1 VSADKPPAGQLPNFV
16 VNQREL
22 RTLQAKPPQLTLAN
36 KVLDYLLKYVS
47 FWSKGLYPFVRGG
60 QLRAKKTSATRS
72 WIVVVGRQ
80 HYFESVTDYPVGD
93 LGDVKKILKNRP
105 WAFPFSGQQFDQ
117 IERLTPQ
124 SHRVT
129 SWVIKDQ
136 VMASLQPRPLLVIPE
151 TACINALQPQQP
163 QLLSRLKHTLV
174 VANTS
179 DGLISNVYQTDLSN
193 GSAAVSRDNFFASV
207 GLSEHANWQRND
219 DKNTHDQLLKGL
231 GTILKTAPLNFV
243 LPFKSPLR
251 VVYPWKNALKLLG
264 GLLVI
269 YLFVT
274 SAYLVGVTAWVDHR
288 IERLRVQ
295 SEPVLELRQQVTQ
308 LQAEYSAMKTLVS
321 SVTPMWVVWD
331 LALDLADRG
340 VTLRAVNKEP
350 DGVIFFLSASK
361 ASEVM
366 RFLSQ
371 DPRVAH
377 ADYAFPVT
385 QRNSQQ
391 QFAVKVVFVPQKMA
405 LTAAL
410 DAVAAS
416 E

>member
-1 VSADKPPAGQLPNFV
+1 M
-16 VNQREL
+16 
-22 RTLQAKPPQLTLAN
+22 QANPPQLTFAN
-36 KVLDYLLKYVS
+36 RVLDYLLKYIS
-47 FWSKGLYPFVRGG
+47 FWSKGYYPFARGG
-60 QLRAKKTSATRS
+60 QLHAQKTSATRS

-93 LGDVKKILKNRP
+93 LTDVKKILKNLP
-105 WAFPFSGQQFDQ
+105 WAFPFSGQQFNQ
-117 IERLTPQ
+117 IERLTAQ

-163 QLLSRLKHTLV
+163 QLLSRLGYTLV

-179 DGLISNVYQTDLSN
+179 DGLISNVYEADQSN
-193 GSAAVSRDNFFASV
+193 GSAAVPRDNFFASV

-231 GTILKTAPLNFV
+231 GKILKTAPLNFV
-243 LPFKSPLR
+243 LPFKSPLS

-274 SAYLVGVTAWVDHR
+274 SAYLVGVTAWVDHK
-288 IERLRVQ
+288 IEQLRVQ
-295 SEPVLELRQQVTQ
+295 SEPVFELRQQVTQ

-340 VTLRAVNKEP
+340 VVMRKVNKES

-366 RFLSQ
+366 RFLGQ
-371 DPRVAH
+371 DARVAS

-391 QFAVKVVFVPQKMA
+391 YFAVKVVFVPQKMV
-405 LTAAL
+405 LTAESGS
-410 DAVAAS
+410 VIAS

>member
-1 VSADKPPAGQLPNFV
+1 M
-16 VNQREL
+16 
-22 RTLQAKPPQLTLAN
+22 QAKPPQLTLAN

-60 QLRAKKTSATRS
+60 QLRAKKTSATSS
-72 WIVVVGRQ
+72 WILVVGRQ

-117 IERLTPQ
+117 IERLTAQ

-151 TACINALQPQQP
+151 TACINALQPRQP

-179 DGLISNVYQTDLSN
+179 DGLISNVYQTDLSD

-219 DKNTHDQLLKGL
+219 DSNTHDQLLKGL

-243 LPFKSPLR
+243 LPFKSPLS

-288 IERLRVQ
+288 IEQLRVQ

-371 DPRVAH
+371 DPRVGS

-385 QRNSQQ
+385 QRDSQQ

-405 LTAAL
+405 LTAESGS
-410 DAVAAS
+410 VAAS

>member
-1 VSADKPPAGQLPNFV
+1 
-16 VNQREL
+16 
-22 RTLQAKPPQLTLAN
+22 LQAKSTQLTFAN
-36 KVLDYLLKYVS
+36 KVLDYLIKYVS
-47 FWSKGLYPFVRGG
+47 FWSKGFYPFVRGAHLHA
-60 QLRAKKTSATRS
+60 QKTSATRS

-105 WAFPFSGQQFDQ
+105 RTSPFSGQPFDQ
-117 IERLTPQ
+117 IERLTAQ

-129 SWVIKDQ
+129 TWVVKDQ

-163 QLLSRLKHTLV
+163 QLLSRLEHTLV
-174 VANTS
+174 VAKTS
-179 DGLISNVYQTDLSN
+179 DGLISNVYQADLSN

-207 GLSEHANWQRND
+207 GLSEDASWQRND

-231 GTILKTAPLNFV
+231 GTILKTSPLNFV
-243 LPFKSPLR
+243 LPFKSP
-251 VVYPWKNALKLLG
+251 VGIVYPWKGALKLLG

-269 YLFVT
+269 YLLLT
-274 SAYLVGVTAWVDHR
+274 SAYLVGATAWIDHR
-288 IERLRVQ
+288 IEQLRVQ

-308 LQAEYSAMKTLVS
+308 LQAKYSAMKTLVS
-321 SVTPMWVVWD
+321 GVKPMWLAWD
-331 LALDLADRG
+331 LALDLADRD
-340 VTLRAVNKEP
+340 VTLRAVNKES

-371 DPRVAH
+371 DPRVVS

-385 QRNSQQ
+385 QRDSQQ
-391 QFAVKVVFVPQKMA
+391 QFAVKVVFVTQKMVS
-405 LTAAL
+405 TAESGS
-410 DAVAAS
+410 VSAS

>member
-1 VSADKPPAGQLPNFV
+1 MLNVV

-60 QLRAKKTSATRS
+60 QLRTKKTSATRS

-93 LGDVKKILKNRP
+93 LADVKKILKNRP
-105 WAFPFSGQQFDQ
+105 WASPFRGQQFDQ
-117 IERLTPQ
+117 IERLTAQ

-129 SWVIKDQ
+129 SWVVKDQ
-136 VMASLQPRPLLVIPE
+136 AMASLQPRPLLVIPE

-163 QLLSRLKHTLV
+163 QLLSRLEHTLV

-179 DGLISNVYQTDLSN
+179 DGLVSNVYQADLSN
-193 GSAAVSRDNFFASV
+193 GSAAVPRDNFFASV
-207 GLSEHANWQRND
+207 GLSEDANWQRHD
-219 DKNTHDQLLKGL
+219 DKSTHDQLLKGL
-231 GTILKTAPLNFV
+231 GEILKTSPLNFV
-243 LPFKSPLR
+243 LPFKPLLG
-251 VVYPWKNALKLLG
+251 VAYPWKGALKLLG
-264 GLLVI
+264 GLLVT
-269 YLFVT
+269 YLLLT
-274 SAYLVGVTAWVDHR
+274 SAYLVGANAWVDQR
-288 IERLRVQ
+288 IEQLRVQ
-295 SEPVLELRQQVTQ
+295 SEPVLELRQQVKQ
-308 LQAEYSAMKTLVS
+308 LQAEYSAMNTLVS
-321 SVTPMWVVWD
+321 SVTPMWLVWD
-331 LALDLADRG
+331 LALDLADRD
-340 VTLRAVNKEP
+340 VTLRAVNKVS

-371 DPRVAH
+371 DPRVAS

-385 QRNSQQ
+385 QRDTLQ

-405 LTAAL
+405 LTAESAS
-410 DAVAAS
+410 VTAS

>member
-1 VSADKPPAGQLPNFV
+1 M
-16 VNQREL
+16 
-22 RTLQAKPPQLTLAN
+22 QANPPQLTFAN
-36 KVLDYLLKYVS
+36 RVLDYLLKYIS
-47 FWSKGLYPFVRGG
+47 FWSKGYYPFARGG
-60 QLRAKKTSATRS
+60 QLHAQKTSATRS

-93 LGDVKKILKNRP
+93 LTDVKKILKNLP
-105 WAFPFSGQQFDQ
+105 WAFPFSGQQFNQ
-117 IERLTPQ
+117 IKRLTAQ

-151 TACINALQPQQP
+151 TACINALQPQPQQP
-163 QLLSRLKHTLV
+163 QLLSRLGHTLV

-179 DGLISNVYQTDLSN
+179 DGLISNVYQADQSN
-193 GSAAVSRDNFFASV
+193 GSAAVPRDNFFASV

-243 LPFKSPLR
+243 LPFKSPLS
-251 VVYPWKNALKLLG
+251 VVYPWKNTLKLLG

-274 SAYLVGVTAWVDHR
+274 SAYLVGVTAWVDHK
-288 IERLRVQ
+288 IEQLRVQ

-308 LQAEYSAMKTLVS
+308 LQAEYSAMKTLMS

-340 VTLRAVNKEP
+340 VVMRKVNKES

-366 RFLSQ
+366 RFLGQ
-371 DPRVAH
+371 DARVAS

-391 QFAVKVVFVPQKMA
+391 HFAVKVVFVPQKMV
-405 LTAAL
+405 LTAESGS
-410 DAVAAS
+410 VIAS

>member
-1 VSADKPPAGQLPNFV
+1 M
-16 VNQREL
+16 
-22 RTLQAKPPQLTLAN
+22 QAKPTQLTLAN

-60 QLRAKKTSATRS
+60 HLCAQKTLASRS

-93 LGDVKKILKNRP
+93 LADVKKILENRP
-105 WAFPFSGQQFDQ
+105 WASPFSGQQFDQ
-117 IERLTPQ
+117 IERLTAQ
-124 SHRVT
+124 AHRVT

-151 TACINALQPQQP
+151 TACINVLRPQQP
-163 QLLSRLKHTLV
+163 QLLSRLGHTLV

-179 DGLISNVYQTDLSN
+179 DGLISNVYQADPSS
-193 GSAAVSRDNFFASV
+193 GSAAVPRDNFFASV
-207 GLSEHANWQRND
+207 GLSEDASWQRND
-219 DKNTHDQLLKGL
+219 DKSTHDLLLKGL

-243 LPFKSPLR
+243 LPFKSPLG
-251 VVYPWKNALKLLG
+251 VVYPWKGALKLLG

-269 YLFVT
+269 YLLLT
-274 SAYLVGVTAWVDHR
+274 SAYLVGATAWIDHR
-288 IERLRVQ
+288 IEQLRVQ
-295 SEPVLELRQQVTQ
+295 SEPVLELRQQIAK

-321 SVTPMWVVWD
+321 GVTPMWVVWD
-331 LALDLADRG
+331 LALDLADRD
-340 VTLRAVNKEP
+340 VTLRAVNKES

-371 DPRVAH
+371 DPRVAS

-391 QFAVKVVFVPQKMA
+391 QFAIKVVLVPQKMS
-405 LTAAL
+405 LTAESGSVTAG
-410 DAVAAS
+410 

>member
-1 VSADKPPAGQLPNFV
+1 M
-16 VNQREL
+16 R
-22 RTLQAKPPQLTLAN
+22 AKPTQLTLAN

-60 QLRAKKTSATRS
+60 HLHTQKTSATRS

-93 LGDVKKILKNRP
+93 LADVKKILENRP
-105 WAFPFSGQQFDQ
+105 WASPFSGQQFDQ
-117 IERLTPQ
+117 IERLTAQ
-124 SHRVT
+124 AHRVT

-151 TACINALQPQQP
+151 TACINALRPQQP
-163 QLLSRLKHTLV
+163 QLLSRLGHTLV

-179 DGLISNVYQTDLSN
+179 DGLISNVYQADPSN
-193 GSAAVSRDNFFASV
+193 GSAAAPRDIFFASV
-207 GLSEHANWQRND
+207 GLSEDASWQRND
-219 DKNTHDQLLKGL
+219 DKSTHDLLLKGL
-231 GTILKTAPLNFV
+231 GTILKAAPLNFV
-243 LPFKSPLR
+243 LPFKSPLG
-251 VVYPWKNALKLLG
+251 VGYPWKGALKLLG

-269 YLFVT
+269 YLLLT
-274 SAYLVGVTAWVDHR
+274 SAYLVGVNAWVDHR
-288 IERLRVQ
+288 IEQLRVQ
-295 SEPVLELRQQVTQ
+295 SEPVLELRQQVTK

-321 SVTPMWVVWD
+321 GVTPIWVVWD
-331 LALDLADRG
+331 LALDLADRD
-340 VTLRAVNKEP
+340 VTLRAVNKES

-371 DPRVAH
+371 DPRVAS

-391 QFAVKVVFVPQKMA
+391 QFAIKVVLVPQKML
-405 LTAAL
+405 LTAESGSVTAG
-410 DAVAAS
+410 